1 MGVGGEQGAPRLF
14 VEVTDLLAHFR
25 GYRTPMGV
33 ARVQMALLEG
43 GGDLFI
49 PVAHSSASGGM
60 RLVPPGLLAGLMAGA
75 RAGGPRDAAD
85 WVAALDA
92 AEAELA
98 RAPLAGFAP
107 GDRVACLGQPDEP
120 VLRRLRGLRA
130 SHGIRLCVLF
140 YDAIPLTVPEH
151 CEASLTQA
159 FAARFVALC
168 LQVDRVV
175 AISREAARDF
185 RRWQRVALPAHD
197 IPVGVVPLDAGFSAA
212 PEPTPLRPAE
222 PYVLCVSTLESRKN
236 HALLLQAW
244 LTLLRRHGTA
254 VMPRLVLVGRE
265 GFGAEAALRLLRH
278 APELRDHVT
287 WLRDV
292 GDGALASLYA
302 GCLFTVFNSFHE
314 GWGLPVTE
322 ALAHG
327 RLVVAPDH
335 TSLREAGGR
344 AAIYVTSQSEPELAE
359 TLWELIRDPGRRTA
373 LEATLGER
381 APLRS
386 RRDVAEDLA
395 AQLREEVPPPGP
407 RAALPVGWRLPLL
420 PLPPCALPA
429 LPAPAD
435 VLAQVMREGEG
446 WGEQEP
452 GGVWLLAGGARL
464 RLPLAQALAA
474 PLLRLE
480 LTAPAAPVRLRLRA
494 GDGPHGGSWH
504 ALDLAADDRRVVE
517 LALPPC
523 GPGDLVVEF
532 DTASHARLP
541 GEARRLHALLS
552 GLMLCEAGDDAA
564 RLRYAEDR
572 LGLRRLATEDRNA
585 PA

>member
-1 MGVGGEQGAPRLF
+1 V
-14 VEVTDLLAHFR
+14 
-25 GYRTPMGV
+25 
-33 ARVQMALLEG
+33 
-43 GGDLFI
+43 
-49 PVAHSSASGGM
+49 
-60 RLVPPGLLAGLMAGA
+60 
-75 RAGGPRDAAD
+75 
-85 WVAALDA
+85 
-92 AEAELA
+92 
-98 RAPLAGFAP
+98 
-107 GDRVACLGQPDEP
+107 
-120 VLRRLRGLRA
+120 
-130 SHGIRLCVLF
+130 
-140 YDAIPLTVPEH
+140 
-151 CEASLTQA
+151 
-159 FAARFVALC
+159 
-168 LQVDRVV
+168 
-175 AISREAARDF
+175 
-185 RRWQRVALPAHD
+185 
-197 IPVGVVPLDAGFSAA
+197 
-212 PEPTPLRPAE
+212 PEPTALLPDG

-244 LTLLRRHGTA
+244 LGLLRRHGAA

-344 AAIYVTSQSEPELAE
+344 AALYVTSQSEPELAD
-359 TLWELIRDPGRRTA
+359 TLWDLIRDPARRAA
-373 LEATLGER
+373 LEAALRGR

-386 RRDVAEDLA
+386 WRDVAEDLA
-395 AQLREEVPPPGP
+395 AQLRAELQAPGP
-407 RAALPVGWRLPLL
+407 RAAWPVGWRLT
-420 PLPPCALPA
+420 LPPPPPPALPA
-429 LPAPAD
+429 LPAVAD
-435 VLAQVMREGEG
+435 VLVQVMREGEG

-464 RLPLAQALAA
+464 RLPLAQALAE

-494 GDGPHGGSWH
+494 DGAAWH
-504 ALDLAADDRRVVE
+504 VLDLAADERRLVE

-523 GPGDLVVEF
+523 GPGELVVEF
-532 DTASHARLP
+532 DTASHACLP
-541 GEARRLHALLS
+541 GETRGLHALLS
-552 GLMLCEAGDDAA
+552 GLMLCEAGDMAA
-564 RLRYAEDR
+564 RLRYAEER
-572 LGLRRLATEDRNA
+572 LGLGRAATEA
-585 PA
+585 GGPTE